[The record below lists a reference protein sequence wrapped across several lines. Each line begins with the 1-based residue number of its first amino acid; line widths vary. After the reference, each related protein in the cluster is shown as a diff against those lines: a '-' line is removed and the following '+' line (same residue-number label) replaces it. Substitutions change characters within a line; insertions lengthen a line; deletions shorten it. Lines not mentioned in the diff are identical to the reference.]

1 MKQADAV
8 IIDGGIEGAAAA
20 ALLARAGLGVLLLMP
35 EAGDPGAAYAD
46 YPAPFAAPLSDE
58 VWRKLE
64 LDRFSPRA
72 ERPARRRF
80 LFGEGESVDCANR
93 SDIEQAIAGFS
104 SQDGAVVADYFRE
117 ISRHRARL
125 DPLLRRAGAS
135 NAAAAKSSD
144 ALKNVID
151 SAEFR
156 HSARFFWSGCEEA
169 LSHAFR
175 SERTQHLLASSA
187 LMRTFVSPRA
197 PTSALALFEDL
208 ERAWPCFAQ
217 AEGLPA
223 RELLLEAAQYWGAT
237 IEHAPAVRI
246 IVRDGRV
253 LGVDAGDEN
262 LIRCRAAILF
272 AQASRKAASP
282 WRAVF
287 AGDGAA
293 ENSSDLGAVGIAVEF
308 EERIVFP
315 EHLREQDLLSTVYTV
330 CGSIDDF
337 TSAHDEAMRG
347 RWAHAAPFEF
357 AFSGNGNRKFSLNIR
372 AGFAPDSLARRAA
385 QAADAQAAAFARQL
399 AGRALK
405 ELGAPAPDIE
415 SARFVAA
422 SGGAFFQLVDESR
435 NPPGT
440 VARRWPHFGGAGDWA
455 AERLIAQ
462 PRFAG
467 DRLGRAGADA
477 AKAALSD
484 IFRKE
489 AA

>member
-8 IIDGGIEGAAAA
+8 IIDGGVEGAAAA

-58 VWRKLE
+58 IWRKLE

-72 ERPARRRF
+72 ERAARRRF
-80 LFGEGESVDCANR
+80 LFGDGESVDCANL
-93 SDIEQAIAGFS
+93 SDVEQAIAGFS
-104 SQDGAVVADYFRE
+104 SQDGSVVADYFRE
-117 ISRHRARL
+117 IRRHRARL
-125 DPLLRRAGAS
+125 DPLLRRAGTS

-144 ALKNVID
+144 LLKNVID
-151 SAEFR
+151 SEEFR
-156 HSARFFWSGCEEA
+156 RSARFFWSGCEEA
-169 LSHAFR
+169 LSHVFR
-175 SERTQHLLASSA
+175 SERTRRLLASSA
-187 LMRTFVSPRA
+187 FMRTFVSPRA
-197 PTSALALFEDL
+197 PTSSLALFEDL
-208 ERAWPCFAQ
+208 RGAWPCFVQ
-217 AEGLPA
+217 AGAPSA

-237 IEHAPAVRI
+237 VEHAPMTRI

-287 AGDGAA
+287 AEDSAV
-293 ENSSDLGAVGIAVEF
+293 ENSSDLGAVGITIEF

-315 EHLREQDLLSTVYTV
+315 DHLREQDLLSTVYTV

-337 TSAHDEAMRG
+337 AATHDEAMRG
-347 RWAHAAPFEF
+347 LWAHAAPFEF
-357 AFSGNGNRKFSLNIR
+357 AFSVDEDRKFSLNIR

-385 QAADAQAAAFARQL
+385 QAADAQALAFARQL
-399 AGRALK
+399 AERALK
-405 ELGAPAPDIE
+405 GLGASTPDMESVRFFAAP
-415 SARFVAA
+415 
-422 SGGAFFQLVDESR
+422 GGAFAALVDESR

-467 DRLGRAGADA
+467 DRLGRAGGGA
-477 AKAALSD
+477 AKAALAD